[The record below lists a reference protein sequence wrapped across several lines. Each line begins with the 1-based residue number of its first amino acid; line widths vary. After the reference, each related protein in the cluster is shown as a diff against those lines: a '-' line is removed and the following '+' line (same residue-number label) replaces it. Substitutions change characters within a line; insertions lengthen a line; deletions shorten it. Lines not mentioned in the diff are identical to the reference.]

1 MGSWCCIVWFS
12 LFVGLLVGTEKRSS
26 VDGVFLAHMLVLA
39 VLALVLYLLF
49 TVVLHNTSINTK
61 AEKALRE
68 NAKLQ
73 EKIEQAVKKLEDK

>member
-1 MGSWCCIVWFS
+1 M
-12 LFVGLLVGTEKRSS
+12 GLLVGTEKRSS
-26 VDGVFLAHMLVLA
+26 MDGVFLAHMLVLA

>member
-1 MGSWCCIVWFS
+1 M
-12 LFVGLLVGTEKRSS
+12 GLLVGTEKRSS

-68 NAKLQ
+68 NAKL
-73 EKIEQAVKKLEDK
+73 EDKINQQLKELENVTNRSGHRSQPNQ